1 LGFQAPIKALA
12 GPDDPNFH
20 AGRARTGPIPKHQAR
35 IPVTII
41 EQGSGPAPQ
50 AAVDLI
56 KETTTQ
62 TFVKDVIEESKRQ
75 PVLIDFWAPWCGP
88 CRQLTPIIEKAV
100 RAAGGKVKLVK
111 MNIDEHPAI
120 PGQMGIQSIPAVI
133 AFVNGQ
139 PADGFMGAVPE
150 SQVTAFIDKLT
161 AGMPGAGEPNIAEIL
176 AEAEAMLAEGDPA
189 TAAQIYAEV
198 LAADATNIA
207 ALAGLAK
214 CYVATGAI
222 EQAKQT
228 LAMVPESKR
237 AEAAVKAV
245 QASIDLAEQAKT
257 LGPVTELEQKVAV
270 NPLDHQARFDLA
282 TALNAGGNRTDATNQ
297 LLEIVKRD
305 RKWNEDGAR
314 KQLVQF
320 FEAWGPTDE
329 STIEGRKRLST
340 ILFS

>member
-1 LGFQAPIKALA
+1 MTIVEQGGGA
-12 GPDDPNFH
+12 GPQ
-20 AGRARTGPIPKHQAR
+20 T
-35 IPVTII
+35 
-41 EQGSGPAPQ
+41 AP
-50 AAVDLI
+50 DLI

-88 CRQLTPIIEKAV
+88 CRQLTPMLEKAV
-100 RAAGGKVKLVK
+100 KNAKGKVKLVK

-133 AFVNGQ
+133 AFVGGQ

-150 SQVTAFIDKLT
+150 SQVNAFIEKLT
-161 AGMPGAGEPNIAEIL
+161 QGVPAAGEPNIAEVL
-176 AEAEAMLAEGDPA
+176 KEADAVLAEGDAA

-198 LAADATNIA
+198 LAIDPTNIA

-214 CYVATGAI
+214 CYVTTGAI

-237 AEAAVKAV
+237 NDPAVKAV
-245 QASIDLAEQAKT
+245 QAAIDLAEQAQSV
-257 LGPVTELEQKVAV
+257 GPVTELEQKVAA

-282 TALNAGGNRTDATNQ
+282 TALNAMGKRAEATEQ
-297 LLEIVKRD
+297 LLQIVKRD
-305 RKWNEDGAR
+305 RKWNDDGAR
-314 KQLVQF
+314 KQLLQF
-320 FEAWGPTDE
+320 FDAWGGADE
-329 STIEGRKRLST
+329 ATAEGRKRLST

>member
-1 LGFQAPIKALA
+1 M
-12 GPDDPNFH
+12 
-20 AGRARTGPIPKHQAR
+20 
-35 IPVTII
+35 TIL
-41 EQGSGPAPQ
+41 EQGNGAAPQ
-50 AAVDLI
+50 AAPDLI

-62 TFVKDVIEESKRQ
+62 TIVKDVIEESKRQ

-88 CRQLTPIIEKAV
+88 CRQLTPILEKV
-100 RAAGGKVKLVK
+100 VHAAKGKVKLVK

-150 SQVTAFIDKLT
+150 SQVTAFVNKLT
-161 AGMPGAGEPNIAEIL
+161 AGMPGEPNIAEIL
-176 AEAEAMLAEGDPA
+176 KEAETLLAEGD
-189 TAAQIYAEV
+189 AANAASVYAEV
-198 LAADATNIA
+198 LSVDATNIA

-214 CYVATGAI
+214 CYATTGAI
-222 EQAKQT
+222 DQAKQT

-237 AEAAVKAV
+237 GDAAVKAV
-245 QASIDLAEQAKT
+245 QAMIDLAEQASS
-257 LGPVTELEQKVAV
+257 LGPVTELEQKVAA

-282 TALNAGGNRTDATNQ
+282 TALNAAGKRTEATQQ

-320 FEAWGPTDE
+320 FDAWGATDE
-329 STIEGRKRLST
+329 ATVEGRKRLST

>member
-1 LGFQAPIKALA
+1 M
-12 GPDDPNFH
+12 
-20 AGRARTGPIPKHQAR
+20 
-35 IPVTII
+35 TIV
-41 EQGSGPAPQ
+41 EQGSGAAPQ
-50 AAVDLI
+50 AADLI

-88 CRQLTPIIEKAV
+88 CRQLTPILEKAV
-100 RAAGGKVKLVK
+100 RAAKGKVKLVK
-111 MNIDEHPAI
+111 MNIDDHPAI

-133 AFVNGQ
+133 AFANGQ

-150 SQVTAFIDKLT
+150 SQVTAFINKLS
-161 AGMPGAGEPNIAEIL
+161 AAMPGGGEANIAEVL
-176 AEAEAMLAEGDPA
+176 KEAEAVLAEGDPA

-198 LAADATNIA
+198 LAADPTNIT

-214 CYVATGAI
+214 AYMATGAI

-237 AEAAVKAV
+237 GDAAVKAV
-245 QASIDLAEQAKT
+245 QAAIDLAEQAKA
-257 LGPVTELEQKVAV
+257 LGPVTELEQKVAA

-282 TALNAGGNRTDATNQ
+282 TALNASGKRADATGQ

-320 FEAWGPTDE
+320 FDAWGPADE
-329 STIEGRKRLST
+329 ATVEGRKRLST

>member
-1 LGFQAPIKALA
+1 
-12 GPDDPNFH
+12 
-20 AGRARTGPIPKHQAR
+20 
-35 IPVTII
+35 VTIL
-41 EQGSGPAPQ
+41 EQGNGSVPQ
-50 AAVDLI
+50 AAADLI

-88 CRQLTPIIEKAV
+88 CRQLTPILEKV
-100 RAAGGKVKLVK
+100 VHAAKGKVKLVK

-150 SQVTAFIDKLT
+150 SQVTAFVNKLT
-161 AGMPGAGEPNIAEIL
+161 AGMPGEPNIAEIL
-176 AEAEAMLAEGDPA
+176 KEAETLLAEGD
-189 TAAQIYAEV
+189 AANAASVYAEV
-198 LAADATNIA
+198 LSVDATNIA

-214 CYVATGAI
+214 CYATTGAI
-222 EQAKQT
+222 DQAKQT

-237 AEAAVKAV
+237 GDAAVKAV
-245 QASIDLAEQAKT
+245 QAMIDLAEQASS
-257 LGPVTELEQKVAV
+257 LGPVTELEQKVAA

-282 TALNAGGNRTDATNQ
+282 TALNAAGKRTEATQQ

-320 FEAWGPTDE
+320 FDAWGATDE
-329 STIEGRKRLST
+329 ATVEGRKRLST

>member
-1 LGFQAPIKALA
+1 
-12 GPDDPNFH
+12 
-20 AGRARTGPIPKHQAR
+20 
-35 IPVTII
+35 VTIV
-41 EQGSGPAPQ
+41 EQGNGPTPQ
-50 AAVDLI
+50 VAADLI

-88 CRQLTPIIEKAV
+88 CRQLTPLLEKAV
-100 RAAGGKVKLVK
+100 RAAKGKVKLVK
-111 MNIDEHPAI
+111 MNIDDHPAI

-150 SQVTAFIDKLT
+150 SQVTAFINKLT
-161 AGMPGAGEPNIAEIL
+161 AGVPGADEPNIAEIL
-176 AEAEAMLAEGDPA
+176 KEAEAVLADGDPA

-237 AEAAVKAV
+237 NDAAVKAV
-245 QASIDLAEQAKT
+245 QAAIDLAEQAKAV
-257 LGPVTELEQKVAV
+257 GPVTELEQKVAA

-282 TALNAGGNRTDATNQ
+282 TALNASGKRAEATEQ

-329 STIEGRKRLST
+329 ATIEGRKRLST